1 MSRHLAPQATPTQP
15 TIYEPT
21 RETERLDDIAYVG
34 RLFSSIR
41 THWRLF
47 FGVFV
52 TFVTLVTVG
61 TMLVPKQYTATVKM
75 IVGGAQN
82 QEDAQERY
90 SSLPVLNALALQ
102 SSDLSADTV
111 ADLVQE
117 GPVVDKVIE
126 TLKIDQTRDQLLSH
140 ISVKPV
146 LNTTILT
153 LKATWKNPTQAAAI
167 ANTFSSVFVDR
178 ERDLISSQAVT
189 AQNYLKQAISDAQS
203 SLQQANSALT
213 AYQAKSQIADITTQT
228 QELLQRVEAAESKI
242 AELQDDQKQ
251 AEAQLGSAQ
260 SQLSVLPA
268 TIAGQQ
274 DTDVNP
280 TTTQLQS
287 QLADINVQLATAR
300 ARYTEKYPAV
310 IALQQQRD
318 QLLRQIATQ
327 PSTVSGQRI
336 AIPNPVYQQL
346 AAQAATLRGQ
356 IQGDVAQIAEL
367 QQQRKDLNPAIA
379 ALPAQTAKLGFLQE
393 HAKLASDV
401 YAALEQKYDNAV
413 VAANSAISDVT
424 VVQPADADNVE
435 VTPSLLFNVLAGIV
449 VGLMLALLAVAIAD
463 ALQRRIREDR
473 DVERVIG
480 LPVIAHIPNMTANE
494 ERALPWLRTVTLE
507 AFLHLCVSMRI
518 LGQKTG
524 ARVVVITSPEKGD
537 GKTTI
542 AFNLATA
549 MSRIRSR
556 VLLIDADMRCPA
568 AHLQAQIE
576 NGMGLADVLSGNRS
590 FEDTVVC
597 FTPTLHLLTAGSESP
612 NPVGL
617 SESPSFDSLLE
628 LVREH
633 YDCVV
638 IDTPALGPVVDS
650 VLIAARAD
658 ATAIVL
664 SANRSNEAAAG
675 QAITRLRALGVDNV
689 LGVIMNR
696 TRTKFT
702 DYSDYFASGP
712 RASLPAPTPSPNGTA
727 GIAMERFEDAFP
739 NPLSIPITAPSVT
752 IVIPAYNEGSALR
765 THLLELLEAFDA
777 VRDFSPIDYIVVDDG
792 SKDDT
797 YEIAR
802 GIAARRDDV
811 LVLKHD
817 VNRGLGA
824 ALRTAF
830 ERATGTYVLTVDSDL
845 SYSTGDLIR
854 LLRAAQLENADVA
867 LASAYAKG
875 GRVRGV
881 PWLRAMLSREANRFL
896 SLATG
901 GVYATLTC
909 MVRVYRRDVLG
920 KLSFDVDG
928 MDVNAHVALQALRVG
943 ARVVEIP
950 ATLQWPEQRKRNAG
964 RASLRSICALTWRTM
979 MCGLRHRPALALSI
993 PGLIPGL
1000 LPAVVAIMLL
1010 SRCTPQTI
1018 VIGTAITMIIQYGSL
1033 AILGGQTLS
1042 FLHRRY
1048 VKKSPVPRQKAP
1060 HPHPS

>member
-1 MSRHLAPQATPTQP
+1 MSRHLAPQATSTQP
-15 TIYEPT
+15 TTYEPT

-52 TFVTLVTVG
+52 AFVTLVIVG

-117 GPVVDKVIE
+117 GPVVDKVID
-126 TLKIDQTRDQLLSH
+126 TLKLDQTRGQLLNH

-189 AQNYLKQAISDAQS
+189 AQNYLKQAIGDAQT

-251 AEAQLGSAQ
+251 AEAQLTSAQ
-260 SQLSVLPA
+260 SQLSELPS
-268 TIAGQQ
+268 TISGQQ

-280 TTTQLQS
+280 ATTQLRS
-287 QLADINVQLATAR
+287 QLADVNVQLAAAH
-300 ARYTEKYPAV
+300 ARYTDKYPAV
-310 IALQQQRD
+310 IALEQQRD

-327 PSTVSGQRI
+327 PATVLGQKI
-336 AIPNPVYQQL
+336 AIPNPVYEQL
-346 AAQAATLRGQ
+346 AQQAATLRGQ
-356 IQGDVAQIAEL
+356 IQGDDAQIAEL

-401 YAALEQKYDNAV
+401 YTALEQKYDNAV

-424 VVQPADADNVE
+424 VVQPADPNDVE
-435 VTPSLLFNVLAGIV
+435 VTPSLLFNALAGVV
-449 VGLMLALLAVAIAD
+449 VGLMLALLAVAVAD
-463 ALQRRIREDR
+463 AFQRRIREDR

-480 LPVIAHIPNMTANE
+480 LPVIAHIPNMSAKE

-576 NGMGLADVLSGNRS
+576 NGIGLADVLAGNRS
-590 FEDTVVC
+590 FDDAVVS
-597 FTPTLHLLTAGSESP
+597 FTPTLHLLTAGTIPP

-617 SESPSFDSLLE
+617 SESASFDSLLE
-628 LVREH
+628 QVREC
-633 YDCVV
+633 YDCVI
-638 IDTPALGPVVDS
+638 IDTPALSPVVDS

-664 SANRSNEAAAG
+664 SANRSNEGAAG
-675 QAITRLRALGVDNV
+675 QAVTRLRALGIDNV

-712 RASLPAPTPSPNGTA
+712 PASLPPPPGPKDTA
-727 GIAMERFEDAFP
+727 AVAMERFEDAFP
-739 NPLSIPITAPSVT
+739 RLLTAQSVT
-752 IVIPAYNEGSALR
+752 IVVPAYNEGSALR
-765 THLLELLEAFDA
+765 THLLELHAAFESI
-777 VRDFSPIDYIVVDDG
+777 RDFSPIDYIVVDDG
-792 SKDDT
+792 SKDET
-797 YEIAR
+797 YAVAR
-802 GIAARRDDV
+802 EVAAQLDDV

-830 ERATGTYVLTVDSDL
+830 EHATGTYVLTVDSDL
-845 SYSTGDLIR
+845 SYSTADLVR
-854 LLRAAQLENADVA
+854 LLRAAQLEDADVA
-867 LASAYAKG
+867 LASAYMKG

-896 SLATG
+896 SLATRG
-901 GVYATLTC
+901 QYATLTC

-943 ARVVEIP
+943 AKVVEIP

-964 RASLRSICALTWRTM
+964 RASLRSICTLTWRTM
-979 MCGLRHRPALALSI
+979 MCGLHHRPALALSI

-1000 LPAVVAIMLL
+1000 LPAVVAIMFV
-1010 SRCTPQTI
+1010 SRCSPQTI
-1018 VIGTAITMIIQYGSL
+1018 VIGSAITMTIQYGSL
-1033 AILGGQTLS
+1033 AIFGGQTLS

-1048 VKKSPVPRQKAP
+1048 VKKPPAPRQKAP